1 MHFNNALNSLFCQE
15 LNKNGQAS
23 TASPQVTC
31 SYSAQDLLSKCTPG
45 MKCRRAQLYFR
56 GNIKLST
63 FSSVQL
69 FVKCLQFRSLN
80 RVNMYDVV
88 CACHLCCILKSVFAF
103 VFFPVLLL
111 GTLDLMVWNLWVH
124 CNFS

>member
-1 MHFNNALNSLFCQE
+1 MHFNNPLNYVLCQG

-31 SYSAQDLLSKCTPG
+31 SYSAQDLLSKCAPG
-45 MKCRRAQLYFR
+45 TKCTKEQLYFR
-56 GNIKLST
+56 VNSNLST
-63 FSSVQL
+63 CSSVQL
-69 FVKCLQFRSLN
+69 FVKCLQLRSLN

-111 GTLDLMVWNLWVH
+111 GTLDLMVWNL
-124 CNFS
+124 